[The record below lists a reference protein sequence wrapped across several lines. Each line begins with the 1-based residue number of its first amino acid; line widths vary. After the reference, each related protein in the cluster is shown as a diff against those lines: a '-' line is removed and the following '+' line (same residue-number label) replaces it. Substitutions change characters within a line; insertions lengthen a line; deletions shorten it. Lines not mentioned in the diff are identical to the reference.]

1 MALAT
6 SKRFALASVAITLA
20 FGSAIAQPITDQPDI
35 KINAAMRAEVIDGI
49 IKSLNESYVFPEIA
63 KKMELDLLERTK
75 RREYDTITSA
85 AFFSNLLTRQLQD
98 VSHDKHLRVRYS
110 AQPRPVAE
118 SIDTALQMEMM
129 KKFGEMQNFGF
140 HKLERLPGNIGYIDL
155 RGFMQA
161 SLASETAVAA
171 MNFLANTEALII
183 DLRQNG
189 GGDPAMVALLSSY
202 LFGPEPVHLNSLY
215 DRQSDMTHQ
224 WWTLPYVPGKRYL
237 GKDVYVLT
245 SDYTFSAA
253 EEFSY
258 NLKNLKRATIIG
270 ETTGGGAH
278 PGGVVPLGEHF
289 RIFVPSGRAINPI
302 SGTNWEG
309 TGVQPDVPVRSEVAL
324 ATAHLMAAK
333 KRVAS
338 NTDPELKKPLD
349 DLVARLEAEL
359 KEMES
364 KAVTN
369 GDGRTG
375 R

>member
-1 MALAT
+1 MALAALKPFAMAST
-6 SKRFALASVAITLA
+6 AFALALCTAV
-20 FGSAIAQPITDQPDI
+20 AQPAIDQPDI
-35 KINAAMRAEVIDGI
+35 TVDAAMRAEVIDGI
-49 IKSLNESYVFPEIA
+49 ITNLNENYVFPEIA
-63 KKMELDLLERTK
+63 KKMESDLRARVK

-110 AQPRPVAE
+110 AQPRPAE
-118 SIDTALQMEMM
+118 EAVDPAIQMEMM
-129 KKFGEMQNFGF
+129 RKFGEMQNYGF
-140 HKLERLPGNIGYIDL
+140 HKLERLPGNIGYMDL

-171 MNFLANTEALII
+171 MNFLSNTEALII

-215 DRQSDMTHQ
+215 DRPSDQTHQ
-224 WWTLPYVPGKRYL
+224 WWTLPFVPGKRYL
-237 GKDVYVLT
+237 DKDVYVLT

-253 EEFSY
+253 EEFTY

-270 ETTGGGAH
+270 DTTGGGAH
-278 PGGVVPLGEHF
+278 PGGVVPLGKHF

-309 TGVQPDVPVRSEVAL
+309 TGVQPDVPVRSELAL
-324 ATAHLMAAK
+324 KTAHLMAVK
-333 KRVAS
+333 KNAAVA
-338 NTDPELKKPLD
+338 TDPELAGQYQ
-349 DLVARLEAEL
+349 DLIARLESEL
-359 KEMES
+359 REMES
-364 KAVTN
+364 RPATN
-369 GDGRTG
+369 GEGRPG